1 VPESDIPAEP
11 VEAPSPSACPCRHLR
26 SKGMY
31 VYTDGIA
38 GEPGE
43 DDVDNSIYWCLK
55 TMTSFG
61 PDDEFVD
68 RRECRMPGRSCYEPL

>member
-1 VPESDIPAEP
+1 VADVDVPTEP
-11 VEAPSPSACPCRHLR
+11 IEQASPSAIPCRHLR

-38 GEPGE
+38 GEPN
-43 DDVDNSIYWCLK
+43 DDEFDSSIYWCLK

-68 RRECRMPGRSCYEPL
+68 RRACRMTGRSCYEPL